1 MEERERGE
9 RMRFFFSS
17 FFPVWQKSDIEEEAH
32 FLSSV
37 GSEVDGRIS

>member
-1 MEERERGE
+1 MEERERE
-9 RMRFFFSS
+9 ARMLFFFSS
-17 FFPVWQKSDIEEEAH
+17 FSSVWQKSDIEEEAH